1 MYYVK
6 TFNSHVIKEY
16 LKIQEN
22 AHNMLNGKKPRIKS
36 AEHDP
41 RLHTHI
47 NIMTIFLKRKEAS
60 K

>member
-1 MYYVK
+1 MYYAK
-6 TFNSHVIKEY
+6 TINSHVIKEY

-41 RLHTHI
+41 RLHTHTK
-47 NIMTIFLKRKEAS
+47 IMTIFLKRKEAS